1 MADLEK
7 RAIATETEEK
17 ENSMKNKIWK
27 KIAVMTAAG
36 TMALGML
43 GGISAA
49 EELEE
54 MDLVLDWYPNAV
66 HECFYV
72 AMEKGY
78 YEEEGLKLNIQFPAN
93 TNDGLSMPAAGT
105 ADVGLY
111 YMQDVIM
118 AKAEEHVPVKS
129 IGALVQA
136 PLSVVVSLT
145 ESGIKSP
152 ADLKGKTLGHGGS
165 ALGEAKIKAMLDYEH
180 VDSSEVSTIDV
191 GFDLMSSMTT
201 GQVDATIGCLV
212 NHEIPEMREE
222 GFDVSYFS
230 PTQFG
235 VPNYYELV
243 FVVGEKDLEENPE
256 KYEKF
261 LRATK
266 KGFEDM
272 KADPDEALQI
282 LLANQNA
289 ENFPLTQSV
298 EEQSSDYLLGVYETE
313 EYPFPCQ
320 DKAVWQE
327 NIDWL
332 LEQGLISEEISAD
345 DLVADVSAD

>member
-1 MADLEK
+1 MKGKTWRKAAAMA
-7 RAIATETEEK
+7 
-17 ENSMKNKIWK
+17 M
-27 KIAVMTAAG
+27 AG
-36 TMALGML
+36 IMAFGAS
-43 GGISAA
+43 GIISGA
-49 EELEE
+49 EELEKV
-54 MDLVLDWYPNAV
+54 DLVLDWYPNAI

-78 YEEEGLKLNIQFPAN
+78 YEEEGLELNIKFPAN
-93 TNDGLSMPAAGT
+93 TTDGISMPAAGT
-105 ADVGLY
+105 ADIGLY
-111 YMQDVIM
+111 YMQDVII
-118 AKAEEHVPVKS
+118 AKAEQGIPVKS

-136 PLSVVVSLT
+136 PLSVVVSLK
-145 ESGIKSP
+145 ESGINSP

-165 ALGEAKIKAMLDYEH
+165 VLGEEKIKTMLENQN
-180 VDSSEVSTIDV
+180 VDASELSMIDV

-230 PTQFG
+230 PTDFG

-243 FVVGEKDLEENPE
+243 FVAGEKDLEENTE

-272 KADPDEALQI
+272 KANPDEALEI
-282 LLANQNA
+282 LLANQNE
-289 ENFPLTQSV
+289 ENFPLSLAV
-298 EEQSSDYLLGVYETE
+298 EKQSSDYLMTVYETE
-313 EYPFPCQ
+313 EYPFPGQ
-320 DKAVWQE
+320 DKEVWQE

-332 LEQGLISEEISAD
+332 LEQELISKEISVEDLTAD
-345 DLVADVSAD
+345 LNIQ

>member
-1 MADLEK
+1 MGRK
-7 RAIATETEEK
+7 G
-17 ENSMKNKIWK
+17 ENMKKKIWK
-27 KIAVMTAAG
+27 KIAVMTLAG
-36 TMALGML
+36 AITV
-43 GGISAA
+43 GGIETFSCAE

-54 MDLVLDWYPNAV
+54 IDLVLDWYPNAV

-78 YEEEGLKLNIQFPAN
+78 YEEEGLKLTIQFPAN
-93 TNDGLSMPAAGT
+93 TNDGLSMPAAGM

-118 AKAEEHVPVKS
+118 AKAEEGVPVKS

-136 PLSVVVSLT
+136 PLAVVVSLT
-145 ESGIKSP
+145 ESDINSP
-152 ADLKGKTLGHGGS
+152 ADLAGKTLGHGGS
-165 ALGEAKIKAMLDYEH
+165 ALGEAKIKAMLDYEK

-230 PTQFG
+230 PTDFG

-243 FVVGEKDLEENPE
+243 FVVGEKNFNENPE

-266 KGFEDM
+266 RGFEDM

-282 LLANQNA
+282 LLDHQSA
-289 ENFPLTQSV
+289 ENFPLTDSV
-298 EEQSSDYLLGVYETE
+298 ERQSMDYLLGVYETE
-313 EYPFPCQ
+313 EYPFPGQ
-320 DKAVWQE
+320 DPAVWQE

-332 LEQGLISEEISAD
+332 LEKGLISESIDVDDVLAD
-345 DLVADVSAD
+345 MIVE

>member
-1 MADLEK
+1 
-7 RAIATETEEK
+7 
-17 ENSMKNKIWK
+17 MKNQTWK
-27 KIAVMTAAG
+27 EMAAALLAG
-36 TMALGML
+36 TMVFGTFGMV
-43 GGISAA
+43 SSA

-54 MDLVLDWYPNAV
+54 IDLVLDWYPNAV

-72 AMEKGY
+72 AIEKGY

-118 AKAEEHVPVKS
+118 AKAEENIPVKS

-136 PLSVVVSLT
+136 PLAVVVSLT
-145 ESGIKSP
+145 ESNINTP
-152 ADLKGKTLGHGGS
+152 ADLAGKTLGHGGS
-165 ALGEAKIKAMLDYEH
+165 ALGEAKIKAMLDYEN
-180 VDSSEVSTIDV
+180 VDSSKVSTIDV

-201 GQVDATIGCLV
+201 RQVDATIGCLV

-222 GFDVSYFS
+222 GFDISYFS
-230 PTQFG
+230 PTEFG

-243 FVVGEKDLEENPE
+243 FVVGEKNLNKNPE

-272 KADPDEALQI
+272 KADPEEALRI
-282 LLANQNA
+282 LLDHQNA
-289 ENFPLTQSV
+289 ENFPLTESV
-298 EEQSSDYLLGVYETE
+298 EKQSTEYLLGVYETD
-313 EYPFPCQ
+313 EYPFPGQ
-320 DKAVWQE
+320 DKNVWQE

-332 LEQGLISEEISAD
+332 LEQGLISERIDVDEIAV
-345 DLVADVSAD
+345 DLDLTIK